1 MAGALTGVRSI
12 ALSYGIVVHPSP
24 PSYLP
29 PAHALSSRIISSLI
43 DNWDEDADL
52 YSINIPLVDGLL
64 TEQGLDVYWTT
75 LWRNRYGRLF
85 KDADK
90 TSRKDE
96 EATKNSDVPTG
107 ATAETVNQEE
117 GSLHFKFAPDL
128 RSIVRPAEDTV
139 SPGSDAWALL
149 HNAVSVTPLKAAFAE
164 ASHDAFNKTDLA
176 ERKWKL

>member
-12 ALSYGIVVHPSP
+12 ALSYGIVTHPSP

-29 PAHALSSRIISSLI
+29 PAHALSARIISSLI
-43 DNWDEDADL
+43 NNWDEDADL
-52 YSINIPLVDGLL
+52 YSVNVPLVDGLL
-64 TEQGLDVYWTT
+64 SEPGLDVYWTS
-75 LWRNRYGRLF
+75 LWRNRYGKLF
-85 KDADK
+85 KDANK

-107 ATAETVNQEE
+107 ATLERVDQKE
-117 GSLHFKFAPDL
+117 GTLHFKWAPDL
-128 RSIVRPAEDTV
+128 RSIIRPAEDTV

-149 HNAVSVTPLKAAFAE
+149 RDAVSVTPLKAAFAE